1 MGEKVAIVGSGL
13 VGRGWAVAF
22 ARGGWNAVM
31 WDPVEGAAAKS
42 LELAR
47 TITEDL
53 QAADLLLGQDAATV
67 LGRISTADDLA
78 TALDGAAWMQE
89 SAPEKL
95 DVKKQLWAEMD
106 RLAAPSTI
114 LGSSTSAMVPSLFTQ
129 GLKGGA
135 RCLVS
140 HPLNPPHLIPCV
152 ELVPAPW
159 TSPETMKRAEQVM
172 NAIGQKPVVM
182 GREIDG
188 FVVNRLQGALM
199 EEGFRLVADGFAG
212 PEDVDAAVKHGLA
225 LRWSFMGPFETV
237 DLNAPGGI
245 ADYIARFQH
254 MYREMHPAQ
263 QRRVDWE
270 SPEVLQK
277 VLADRRARLPL
288 DKLGERTRWRDRR
301 LMALLRQKQASSK
314 EIGD

>member
-1 MGEKVAIVGSGL
+1 MTQKVTIVGSGL
-13 VGRGWAVAF
+13 VGRGWAIAF
-22 ARGGWNAVM
+22 ARGGWDVVL

-42 LELAR
+42 LELAG
-47 TITEDL
+47 TIAADL
-53 QAADLLLGQDAATV
+53 AAADLLLGQEPGAV
-67 LGRISTADDLA
+67 LARIGVADDLGK
-78 TALDGAAWMQE
+78 ALDGAAWMQE

-95 DVKKQLWAEMD
+95 DVKKQLWAELD
-106 RLAAPSTI
+106 QKAAPSTV
-114 LGSSTSAMVPSLFTQ
+114 LASSTSALVPSSFTE
-129 GLKGGA
+129 GLPGGG
-135 RCLVS
+135 RCLVA

-159 TSPETMKRAEQVM
+159 TSKDTMKRAEEVM
-172 NAIGQKPVVM
+172 NSIGQKPVVM

-188 FVVNRLQGALM
+188 FVVNRLQGALL
-199 EEGFRLVADGFAG
+199 EECFRLVADGVAG
-212 PEDVDAAVKHGLA
+212 PEDCDAAVKHGLA
-225 LRWSFMGPFETV
+225 LRWSFMGPFETI

-254 MYREMHPAQ
+254 MYRVMHPDQ

-270 SPEVLQK
+270 GEVLPK
-277 VLADRRARLPL
+277 VLEDRRTRLPL
-288 DKLGERTRWRDRR
+288 DRLQERSRWRDRR

>member
-1 MGEKVAIVGSGL
+1 MAEKVAIVGCGL

-22 ARGGWNAVM
+22 ARGGWDVAM
-31 WDPVEGAAAKS
+31 WDPVEGAAEKS

-47 TITEDL
+47 TIADDL
-53 QAADLLLGQDAATV
+53 HQAGLLQGQQPAEV
-67 LGRISTADDLA
+67 LARIRTAPDLA

-95 DVKKQLWAEMD
+95 DVKQELWRELD
-106 RLAAPSTI
+106 RLAPATAV
-114 LGSSTSAMVPSLFTQ
+114 LGSSTSALVPSSFTE
-129 GLKGGA
+129 GLPGKE

-159 TSPETMKRAEQVM
+159 TSPATMRRAVEVM
-172 NAIGQKPVVM
+172 AGIGQKPVVM

-225 LRWSFMGPFETV
+225 LRWSFMGPFETI

-254 MYREMHPAQ
+254 MYREMHVDQ

-270 SPEVLQK
+270 APEVLQK

-288 DKLGERTRWRDRR
+288 DKLAERSRWRDRR
-301 LMALLRQKQASSK
+301 LMALLRQKQASSQ

>member
-1 MGEKVAIVGSGL
+1 VL
-13 VGRGWAVAF
+13 
-22 ARGGWNAVM
+22 

-42 LELAR
+42 LELAT
-47 TITEDL
+47 TIAADL
-53 QAADLLLGQDAATV
+53 QAAELLLGQDAGAV
-67 LGRISTADDLA
+67 VARISAVDDLA
-78 TALDGAAWMQE
+78 AALDGASWMQE

-95 DVKKQLWAEMD
+95 DLKRKLWADLDEA
-106 RLAAPSTI
+106 AAPSTI
-114 LGSSTSAMVPSLFTQ
+114 LASSTSAMIPSLFTE
-129 GLKGGA
+129 GLKGGS
-135 RCLVS
+135 RCLVA

-159 TSPETMKRAEQVM
+159 TAPETMKRAEEVM
-172 NAIGQKPVVM
+172 NGIGQKPVVM

-188 FVVNRLQGALM
+188 FVVNRLQGALL

-225 LRWSFMGPFETV
+225 LRWSFMGPFETI

-254 MYREMHPAQ
+254 MYRDMHPAQ

-270 SPEVLQK
+270 GDVLPK
-277 VLADRRARLPL
+277 ILEDRRTRLPL
-288 DKLGERTRWRDRR
+288 DQLPERSRWRDRR
-301 LMALLRQKQASSK
+301 LMALLRQKQASSQD
-314 EIGD
+314 IGD

>member
-22 ARGGWNAVM
+22 ARGGWDVAM
-31 WDPVEGAAAKS
+31 WDPIEGAAAKS

-47 TITEDL
+47 TIADDL
-53 QAADLLLGQDAATV
+53 HEAGLLLGQEPGAV
-67 LGRISTADDLA
+67 LARISTADDLA
-78 TALDGAAWMQE
+78 GALDGAAWMQE

-95 DVKKQLWAEMD
+95 DVKRQLWKELD

-114 LGSSTSAMVPSLFTQ
+114 LGSSTSAMVPSLFTE
-129 GLKGGA
+129 GLAGGS

-159 TSPETMKRAEQVM
+159 TRPETMKRAEEVM

-254 MYREMHPAQ
+254 MYRDMHEAQ
-263 QRRVDWE
+263 KRRVDWE
-270 SPEVLQK
+270 APEVLKK
-277 VLADRRARLPL
+277 VLDDRRARLPL
-288 DKLGERTRWRDRR
+288 DRLAERTRWRDRR

-314 EIGD
+314 DIGD